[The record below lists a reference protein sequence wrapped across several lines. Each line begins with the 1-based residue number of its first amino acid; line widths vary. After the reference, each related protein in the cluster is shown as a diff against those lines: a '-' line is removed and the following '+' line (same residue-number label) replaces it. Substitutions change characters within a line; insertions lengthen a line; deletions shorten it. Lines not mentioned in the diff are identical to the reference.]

1 MQGCVYNLCVCVI
14 PGFHWVTAFF
24 WLMSQQTDICAGPW
38 RWRVFNGT
46 LAIVHVF
53 CFLNVKD
60 GPSRFRMA
68 GFYLVGFKCTH
79 IDIHK
84 PTHTHTLTL
93 SLSLSLSLS
102 LPLFLLSSAHLHL
115 AHWPVTNLTLPFLC
129 RQQADSSK
137 DQAAGMPN

>member
-1 MQGCVYNLCVCVI
+1 CECVCLCVSASVCVCVCVSECVCMFVCVCESVCMQGCVYNLCVCVI
-14 PGFHWVTAFF
+14 RGLHWVTAFF

-68 GFYLVGFKCTH
+68 R
-79 IDIHK
+79 
-84 PTHTHTLTL
+84 L
-93 SLSLSLSLS
+93 S
-102 LPLFLLSSAHLHL
+102 PI
-115 AHWPVTNLTLPFLC
+115 C
-129 RQQADSSK
+129 
-137 DQAAGMPN
+137 